1 MVRKGFAL
9 ALVSGA
15 LLLSAC
21 NTVGGRRQGCLVG
34 RQGREQYGRKVQV
47 RLLRLDAWA
56 SLPPGAAPFA
66 CRAGY

>member
-21 NTVGGRRQGCLVG
+21 NTV
-34 RQGREQYGRKVQV
+34 
-47 RLLRLDAWA
+47 A
-56 SLPPGAAPFA
+56 GAGKDVSS
-66 CRAGY
+66 AGNAVSNTAEKSK